1 MSARCEG
8 GEKPVSFRENVLC
21 GGKQK
26 TTSLVGSASV
36 IQITSLL
43 PLKLCT
49 MSSLSTQALRATAVL
64 SAVLWFKVCATNIG
78 LGGAK
83 NNAGTRPA
91 EDTYQKN
98 AADATEEDKT
108 NLDRAQR
115 IVNNDLENIP
125 YTMILAWGSVYCIG
139 QLQMKYGLKV
149 SSYSADGHALA
160 HIVFY
165 TIFVISRVAH
175 SIVYIKGLSTPR
187 SIVWLFGALCS
198 FGIAINGA
206 IASFK

>member
-1 MSARCEG
+1 M
-8 GEKPVSFRENVLC
+8 PLPNENRSTI
-21 GGKQK
+21 QA
-26 TTSLVGSASV
+26 TGSY
-36 IQITSLL
+36 ILDN
-43 PLKLCT
+43 
-49 MSSLSTQALRATAVL
+49 MSSMITQAVQATAVL
-64 SAVLWFKVCATNIG
+64 SAVLWFKVFATNIG

-91 EDTYQKN
+91 EDTYQKD
-98 AADATEEDKT
+98 AAEATEEDKT

-125 YTMILAWGSVYCIG
+125 YTMVLAWGSIYCIG
-139 QLQMKYGLKV
+139 TVGA
-149 SSYSADGHALA
+149 SADSNALA

-165 TIFVISRVAH
+165 TIFVVCRFSH
-175 SIVYIKGLSTPR
+175 SIVYIKGLSTAR
-187 SIVWLFGALCS
+187 SIVWLFGVICS

>member
-1 MSARCEG
+1 M
-8 GEKPVSFRENVLC
+8 F
-21 GGKQK
+21 
-26 TTSLVGSASV
+26 
-36 IQITSLL
+36 
-43 PLKLCT
+43 
-49 MSSLSTQALRATAVL
+49 TQAVQATAVL
-64 SAVLWFKVCATNIG
+64 SAVLWFKVFATNIG

-91 EDTYQKN
+91 EDTYQRNK
-98 AADATEEDKT
+98 ADVTEEDKT

-125 YTMILAWGSVYCIG
+125 YTMVLAWGSVYCIG
-139 QLQMKYGLKV
+139 LVG
-149 SSYSADGHALA
+149 SSSSADSHAMA
-160 HIVFY
+160 HIVLY
-165 TIFVISRVAH
+165 TIFVVSRYAH
-175 SIVYIKGLSTPR
+175 SIVYIKGLSTAR